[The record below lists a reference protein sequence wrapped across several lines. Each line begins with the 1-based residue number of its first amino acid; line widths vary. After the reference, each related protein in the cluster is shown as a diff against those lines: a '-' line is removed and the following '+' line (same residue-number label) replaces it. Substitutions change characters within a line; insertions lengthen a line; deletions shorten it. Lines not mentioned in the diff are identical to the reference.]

1 MDLDPD
7 RHPFGGERY
16 GEYPDSE
23 QESEDPEV
31 DLEPEPASGSGVV
44 RSCELQ
50 GGEQGEE
57 PPEDQ
62 PAELPGEE
70 DQGWQLPVSV
80 RGRGEEDLL
89 LPRPEVHPPE
99 LPEELPELN
108 LQLEQLFPGE
118 PLPPELLQGEE

>member
-62 PAELPGEE
+62 PAELPEEE

-80 RGRGEEDLL
+80 RERGEEDLL
-89 LPRPEVHPPE
+89 PTTSTRSSPT
-99 LPEELPELN
+99 
-108 LQLEQLFPGE
+108 
-118 PLPPELLQGEE
+118 